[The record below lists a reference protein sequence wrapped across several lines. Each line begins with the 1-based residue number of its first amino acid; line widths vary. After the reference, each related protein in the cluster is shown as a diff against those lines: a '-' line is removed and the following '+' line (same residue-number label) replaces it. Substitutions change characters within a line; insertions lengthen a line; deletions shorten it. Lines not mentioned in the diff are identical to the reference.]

1 MDFVQVKS
9 ALSGSRDGE
18 MTDVN
23 RIECAAKKSN
33 APLARVFPGN
43 AM

>member
-9 ALSGSRDGE
+9 ALGCARNSQVA
-18 MTDVN
+18 DVN
-23 RIECAAKKSN
+23 RIESAAEKRN